1 MSALTIE
8 LYKVIAMRDGKIG
21 LDDYPIFDDD
31 YRESLNQK
39 IIDHYNNREIGHES
53 IEQFIFAMRRKMNEI
68 MPLYNQ
74 LYESQKLQFD
84 PLSTVKIENVS
95 DRVGKQTTEGQ
106 SVAEN
111 TSDADSKTR
120 SVNSA
125 FPQSFLGE
133 GDNGDYATGAADS
146 TGVSTSAGS
155 STTSEDGKAN
165 SEETGTSST
174 SGYQGLPSDMLMRYR
189 ASFLNID
196 MNVIAELNELFMSI
210 WQTSEPYSNNQFY
223 GGFYY

>member
-8 LYKVIAMRDGKIG
+8 LYKVVDLRNGKIG
-21 LDDYPIFDDD
+21 LDDYPIFDGA
-31 YRESLNQK
+31 YRESLNEK
-39 IIDHYNNREIGHES
+39 IINHYSNREIGHES
-53 IEQFIFAMRRKMNEI
+53 IEQFVFAMKRKMAEI

-84 PLSTVKIENVS
+84 PLSTVKIESIS
-95 DRVGKQTTEGQ
+95 DRAGKQTTKSQ
-106 SVAEN
+106 SVADN
-111 TSDADSKTR
+111 TSEADSKTR

-133 GDNGDYATGAADS
+133 GDNGDYATSAADS
-146 TGVSTSAGS
+146 TGVSTSSGS
-155 STTSEDGKAN
+155 ATTNDGGEAD

-210 WQTSEPYSNNQFY
+210 WQTNEPYSNNNFY